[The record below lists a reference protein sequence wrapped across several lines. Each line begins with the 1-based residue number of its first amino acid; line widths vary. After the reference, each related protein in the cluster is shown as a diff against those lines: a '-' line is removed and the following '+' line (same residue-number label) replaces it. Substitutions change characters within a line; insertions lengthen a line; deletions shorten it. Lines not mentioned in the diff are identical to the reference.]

1 MQPAITVI
9 VFESWFRTMSPPGK
23 TIDEELKDLAETW
36 NPLLDPDG
44 RKDLVLDVNSLVRHF
59 MRPVGRSLVDRPLDE
74 LRLHAL
80 VEQLSMAKNLAK
92 IKKRAQLMRY
102 LELCNAPLSRSSSK
116 TARGPTR
123 FK

>member
-1 MQPAITVI
+1 MNQNEDAARHYRDRVRKL
-9 VFESWFRTMSPPGK
+9 VSNYVPPGK

-80 VEQLSMAKNLAK
+80 VEQL
-92 IKKRAQLMRY
+92 
-102 LELCNAPLSRSSSK
+102 
-116 TARGPTR
+116 
-123 FK
+123 